1 MKSKMNLQ
9 NNPTLCISVAE
20 KPGRFGITVH
30 NAGYRAL
37 GLNFMYK
44 TFAID
49 DIRGVITGVRSLG
62 IRGCSVSMPFKE
74 KVIPFLDRLDP
85 LAKKI
90 GAVNTVVNDNGRLI
104 GYNTDVIAVEKSL
117 RPLQIKN
124 DKDIIIFGAGGV
136 SRASVVALKNLKLK
150 NMILRNRTKRKG
162 ERLAKEFNVNFIQWS
177 KRENIEADVI
187 INATSIGMTPNI
199 FSSPISKKKI
209 ENSQIVMDV
218 VVSPPKTKLIK
229 IANKQGKITVDG
241 LKLSLYQAFTQFKL
255 YTGRNPP
262 IQVMQKAANTLY
274 KVK

>member
-1 MKSKMNLQ
+1 MKNKMNSQ
-9 NNPTLCISVAE
+9 NNPILCISVAE
-20 KPGRFGITVH
+20 KPGKFGITVH

-85 LAKKI
+85 LAKKT

-136 SRASVVALKNLKLK
+136 SRAILVALKNLKLK
-150 NMILRNRTKRKG
+150 NVTLTNRTKRKG
-162 ERLAKEFNVNFIQWS
+162 EKLAKEFNVNFIQWS
-177 KRENIEADVI
+177 KRENIKADVV
-187 INATSIGMTPNI
+187 INATSIGMVPNI

-209 ENSQIVMDV
+209 KNSQIVMDV
-218 VVSPPKTKLIK
+218 VVTPPKTKLIK

>member
-1 MKSKMNLQ
+1 MKSKMNIL
-9 NNPTLCISVAE
+9 NPTLCISVAE
-20 KPGRFGITVH
+20 KPGKFGITVH

-44 TFAID
+44 TFAIN
-49 DIRGVITGVRSLG
+49 DIKGAIIGVRSLG

-90 GAVNTVVNDNGRLI
+90 GAVNTIVNDNGQLI

-117 RPLQIKN
+117 KPLQIKN
-124 DKDIIIFGAGGV
+124 DNDIIIFGAGGV
-136 SRASVVALKNLKLK
+136 SRAILVALKNLKLK
-150 NMILRNRTKRKG
+150 NITVANRTTRKG

-177 KRENIEADVI
+177 KRENVKAEVL
-187 INATSIGMTPNI
+187 INATSIGMFPNI
-199 FSSPISKKKI
+199 FSSPISKNKI
-209 ENSQIVMDV
+209 KNSQIVMDV
-218 VVSPPKTKLIK
+218 VATPPKTKLIK

-262 IQVMQKAANTLY
+262 IQVMQKAARTLY
-274 KVK
+274 EVK

>member
-1 MKSKMNLQ
+1 MNIL
-9 NNPTLCISVAE
+9 NPTLCISVAE
-20 KPGRFGITVH
+20 KPGKFGITVH

-49 DIRGVITGVRSLG
+49 DIKGAIIGVRSLG

-90 GAVNTVVNDNGRLI
+90 GAVNTIVNDNGQLI
-104 GYNTDVIAVEKSL
+104 GYNTDVIAVEKAL
-117 RPLQIKN
+117 KPLQIKN
-124 DKDIIIFGAGGV
+124 DNDIIIFGAGGV
-136 SRASVVALKNLKLK
+136 SRAILVALKNLKLK
-150 NMILRNRTKRKG
+150 NITVANRTTRKG

-177 KRENIEADVI
+177 KRENVKAEVL
-187 INATSIGMTPNI
+187 INATSIGMFPNI
-199 FSSPISKKKI
+199 FSSPISKNKI
-209 ENSQIVMDV
+209 KNSQIVMDV
-218 VVSPPKTKLIK
+218 VATPPKTKLIK

-262 IQVMQKAANTLY
+262 IQVMQKAATTLY
-274 KVK
+274 EVK

>member
-1 MKSKMNLQ
+1 MKNKMNSQ
-9 NNPTLCISVAE
+9 NNPILCISVAE
-20 KPGRFGITVH
+20 KPGKFGITVH

-85 LAKKI
+85 LAKKTS
-90 GAVNTVVNDNGRLI
+90 AVNTVVNDNGRLI

-136 SRASVVALKNLKLK
+136 SRAILVALKNLKLK
-150 NMILRNRTKRKG
+150 NVTLTNRTKRKG
-162 ERLAKEFNVNFIQWS
+162 EKLAKEFNVNFIQWS
-177 KRENIEADVI
+177 KRENIKADVV
-187 INATSIGMTPNI
+187 INATSIGMVPNI

-209 ENSQIVMDV
+209 KNSQIVMDV
-218 VVSPPKTKLIK
+218 VVTPPKTKLIK

-262 IQVMQKAANTLY
+262 IQVMQKAANILY

>member
-1 MKSKMNLQ
+1 MKSKMNIL
-9 NNPTLCISVAE
+9 NPTLCISVAE
-20 KPGRFGITVH
+20 KPGKFGITVH

-37 GLNFMYK
+37 GLNFLYK
-44 TFAID
+44 TFAIN
-49 DIRGVITGVRSLG
+49 DIKGAIIGVRSLG

-90 GAVNTVVNDNGRLI
+90 GAVNTIVNDNGQLI

-117 RPLQIKN
+117 KPLQIKN

-136 SRASVVALKNLKLK
+136 SRAILVALKNLKLK
-150 NMILRNRTKRKG
+150 NITVANRTTRKG

-177 KRENIEADVI
+177 KRENVKAEVL
-187 INATSIGMTPNI
+187 INATSIGMFPNI
-199 FSSPISKKKI
+199 FSSPISKNKI
-209 ENSQIVMDV
+209 KNSQIVMDV
-218 VVSPPKTKLIK
+218 VATPPKTKLIK

-262 IQVMQKAANTLY
+262 IQVMQKAATTLY
-274 KVK
+274 EVK

>member
-1 MKSKMNLQ
+1 MKSKMNIL
-9 NNPTLCISVAE
+9 NPTLCISVAE
-20 KPGRFGITVH
+20 KPGKFGITVH

-44 TFAID
+44 TFAIN
-49 DIRGVITGVRSLG
+49 DIKGAIIGVRSLG

-90 GAVNTVVNDNGRLI
+90 GAVNTIVNDNGHLI

-117 RPLQIKN
+117 KPLQIKN

-136 SRASVVALKNLKLK
+136 SRAILVALKNLKLK
-150 NMILRNRTKRKG
+150 NITVANRTTRKG

-177 KRENIEADVI
+177 KRENVKAEVL
-187 INATSIGMTPNI
+187 INATSIGMFPNI
-199 FSSPISKKKI
+199 FSSPISKNKI
-209 ENSQIVMDV
+209 KNSQIVMDV
-218 VVSPPKTKLIK
+218 VATPPKTKLIK

-262 IQVMQKAANTLY
+262 IQVMQKAATTLY
-274 KVK
+274 EVK

>member
-1 MKSKMNLQ
+1 MKSKMNIL
-9 NNPTLCISVAE
+9 NPTLCISVAE
-20 KPGRFGITVH
+20 KPGKFGITVH

-44 TFAID
+44 TFAIN
-49 DIRGVITGVRSLG
+49 DIKGAIIGVRSLG

-90 GAVNTVVNDNGRLI
+90 GAVNTIVNDNGQLI

-117 RPLQIKN
+117 KPLQIKN

-136 SRASVVALKNLKLK
+136 SRAILVALKNLKLK
-150 NMILRNRTKRKG
+150 NITVANRTTRKG

-177 KRENIEADVI
+177 KRENVKAEVL
-187 INATSIGMTPNI
+187 INATSIGMFPNI
-199 FSSPISKKKI
+199 FSSPISKNKI
-209 ENSQIVMDV
+209 KNSQIVMDV
-218 VVSPPKTKLIK
+218 VATPPKTKLIK

-262 IQVMQKAANTLY
+262 IKVMQKAATTLY
-274 KVK
+274 EVK